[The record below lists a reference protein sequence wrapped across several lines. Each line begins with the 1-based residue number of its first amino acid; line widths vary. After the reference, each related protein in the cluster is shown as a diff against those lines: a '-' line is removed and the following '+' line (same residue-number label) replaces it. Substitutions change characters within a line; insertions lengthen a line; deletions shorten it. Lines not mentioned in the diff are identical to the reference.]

1 MDQPSALKGELKTM
15 LDDKCNERTVGEGR
29 GVSEI
34 NSKPTL
40 RRMVDVKPVCMT
52 IPIACA
58 YTSSSRS
65 SVLRWIRDKQ
75 VEAFRDGR
83 RVKILTASIDER
95 IARLRAK
102 AAK

>member
-1 MDQPSALKGELKTM
+1 M
-15 LDDKCNERTVGEGR
+15 LDEKCNGPTVGEDHR
-29 GVSEI
+29 VSEI
-34 NSKPTL
+34 NNKLTL
-40 RRMVDVKPVCMT
+40 RKMVDVKPICMT
-52 IPIACA
+52 IPITCA

>member
-1 MDQPSALKGELKTM
+1 M
-15 LDDKCNERTVGEGR
+15 LDEKCNGPTVGEDHR
-29 GVSEI
+29 VSEI
-34 NSKPTL
+34 NNKLTL
-40 RRMVDVKPVCMT
+40 RKMVDVKPICMT

-102 AAK
+102 TAK

>member
-1 MDQPSALKGELKTM
+1 MYSDSSKWTNHPQPKSELKTM
-15 LDDKCNERTVGEGR
+15 LDDKGNERTVGEA
-29 GVSEI
+29 
-34 NSKPTL
+34 L
-40 RRMVDVKPVCMT
+40 RKMVDVKPVCMT

>member
-1 MDQPSALKGELKTM
+1 M
-15 LDDKCNERTVGEGR
+15 LDNKCNERTVGEDR
-29 GVSEI
+29 GGNEI
-34 NSKPTL
+34 NNKLTL
-40 RRMVDVKPVCMT
+40 KKIVDVKPVCMT